1 MISLDKEESDER
13 FEEMDK
19 DGSSGVTWKEYIAE
33 GFGDIDE
40 NQVCFFF
47 LDFSEMV
54 KGLLV

>member
-47 LDFSEMV
+47 WILVKWLRDF
-54 KGLLV
+54 